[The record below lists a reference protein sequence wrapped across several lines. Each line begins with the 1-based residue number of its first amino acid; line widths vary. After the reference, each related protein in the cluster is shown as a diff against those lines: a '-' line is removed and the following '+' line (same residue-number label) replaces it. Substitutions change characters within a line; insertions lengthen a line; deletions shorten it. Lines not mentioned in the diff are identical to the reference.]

1 MKRIEKFRKLLE
13 EEIALLEEELKTV
26 GRVNPDNPSDWEPI
40 PKDMDIDSADEN
52 ELADK
57 IENFEGNSG
66 ILKNLEASYNEAKSA
81 LKKMD
86 EGKYGICEVCGNE
99 IEEDRL
105 KVSLS
110 AKTCKKDSIM
120 NIP

>member
-66 ILKNLEASYNEAKSA
+66 ILKNLEASYNEAKAA

>member
-13 EEIALLEEELKTV
+13 EEIKLLEEELKTV

-66 ILKNLEASYNEAKSA
+66 ILKNLETSYNEARSA

-86 EGKYGICEVCGNE
+86 EGKYGICEVCGKE

-110 AKTCKKDSIM
+110 AKTCKKDSVM
-120 NIP
+120 NTQ